1 MSASAPRYTAT
12 GTVLEDAS
20 HGPRFCGVV
29 LKSLPPQCSGT
40 DLVGWDWSSVE
51 HEARDGVKW
60 GEYTVVG
67 TWDGTRITLTETP
80 KAPRPGDSGDEST
93 FASPC
98 PTPEGG
104 WKPVDPAKATE
115 KALQAAMEIA
125 RKSPQYAGTWVDQGY
140 LGDGAVKESEA
151 NDPAK
156 LVLNVRF
163 TGDLEGHEQRVRKVW
178 GGALCV
184 SSAKYTEAELH
195 DVQGKVSKEVP
206 GMQSSGVNTVE
217 NRLDVTMLVATEGLQ
232 QDLDSRYG
240 PGTVRVRGVFEPVS
254 G

>member
-1 MSASAPRYTAT
+1 MPAPAPRYTAT
-12 GTVLEDAS
+12 GTVLEDAD
-20 HGPRFCGVV
+20 HGPLFCRIVNA
-29 LKSLPPQCSGT
+29 SMPPQCGGT
-40 DLVGWDWSSVE
+40 DLVGWDWSSVK

-60 GEYTVVG
+60 GEYTVLG
-67 TWDGTRITLTETP
+67 TWDGTRITLTEPP
-80 KAPRPGDSGDEST
+80 KAPQPDESDEP
-93 FASPC
+93 ASTTPC

-125 RKSPQYAGTWVDQGY
+125 RKSPQYAGTWVDRNH
-140 LGDGAVKESEA
+140 LGDGPIKESEG
-151 NDPAK
+151 NDPTK

-163 TGDLEGHEQRVRKVW
+163 TGDLEGHEQQVRKVW

-184 SSAKYTEAELH
+184 SPAKHTEAELY
-195 DVQGKVSKEVP
+195 DIQRKVSKEVP
-206 GMQSSGVNTVE
+206 EMQNSGVNTFE
-217 NRLDVTMLVATEGLQ
+217 NRVSVTVLVATEGLQ